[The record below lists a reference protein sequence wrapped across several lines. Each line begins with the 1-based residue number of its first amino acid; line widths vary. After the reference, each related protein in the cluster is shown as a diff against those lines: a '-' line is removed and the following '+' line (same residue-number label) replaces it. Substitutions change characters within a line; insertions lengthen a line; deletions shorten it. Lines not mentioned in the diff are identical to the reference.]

1 MGSTLTFGQ
10 KLGASFAGIVG
21 LTLLI
26 SGISIYSL
34 RSIVTEKDLVITLYG
49 RNLID
54 AAKMQAESEKTIS
67 QNRGFFLTKE
77 QRFIEV
83 GNGAVAEFNRL
94 LAQVKLN
101 VRTPEEVQQ
110 LDRIERAATSY
121 VDVITRAQRDF
132 QQASSEAPSDRR
144 FEEEGIP
151 LARQVRAVLDEFVE
165 TEERLMHEATERSS
179 SYASWMQTLMVSIAV
194 VSVIVA
200 IIFAVL
206 LSAVLSRQIGSAVQ
220 SIRSSST
227 ELQAAANQ
235 QTTGAREQAT
245 ATNEI
250 ATTIKELVATSHQIA
265 ESAIRV
271 SGIADETN
279 RAAESGEATVKR
291 SQEAIGN
298 IKRQVDVIVSHMLD
312 LGKKSQ
318 QVGGILEVINELAEQ
333 TNILAINASI
343 EAAGAGELGRRFSV
357 VAEEIRSLADRVGGS
372 AKEIRSLLDDVR
384 SAVHTTVMATETGSK
399 AVDDGA
405 KQFNDV
411 SVVFQEILRQ
421 VETTTQAAREIELS
435 TKQQT
440 TAVEQVNDAINNVAQ
455 AAKESEVSSNQTL
468 QTVTELTNLS
478 RELSRL
484 VHSQAAV

>member
-1 MGSTLTFGQ
+1 MGNTLTFGQ
-10 KLGASFAGIVG
+10 KIGACFAVIVA

-26 SGISIYSL
+26 GGIALYSL
-34 RSIVTEKDLVITLYG
+34 RGVAAEKDRVIALFS

-54 AAKMQAESEKTIS
+54 AAKMQAEMEKTIS

-77 QRFIEV
+77 QRFVDV
-83 GNGAVAEFNRL
+83 GNSAVAEFNRL
-94 LAQVKLN
+94 LSQIKAN
-101 VRTPEEVQQ
+101 VRTSDELQHLDKIQQ
-110 LDRIERAATSY
+110 TASNY

-151 LARQVRAVLDEFVE
+151 LAIIVRGALEDFVE
-165 TEERLMHEATERSS
+165 LEERLSHEATERSS
-179 SYASWMQTLMVSIAV
+179 EYAAWMQTLMISIAL
-194 VSVIVA
+194 VSLLT
-200 IIFAVL
+200 AVGLALL
-206 LSAVLSRQIGSAVQ
+206 LSKVLSRQIGAAVQ

-271 SGIADETN
+271 SGIAAETN
-279 RAAESGEATVKR
+279 RAAESGELTVKR

-298 IKRQVDVIVSHMLD
+298 IKRQVDVIVAHMLD

-318 QVGGILEVINELAEQ
+318 QVGGILEVINELADQ

-357 VAEEIRSLADRVGGS
+357 VAEEIRGLADRVGRS
-372 AKEIRSLLDDVR
+372 AKEIRALLDEVR

-405 KQFNDV
+405 KQFSEV

-440 TAVEQVNDAINNVAQ
+440 TAVEQVNEAINNVAQ

-468 QTVTELTNLS
+468 QTATELTNLS

-484 VHSQAAV
+484 VHSQAAA